1 MPFTLDEEAAK
12 KQLQLNIMR
21 GQEAVPREPNG
32 TLREGWSGTISG
44 GLPVRQIPHLEFPR
58 VVYLHPNDPFQEIE
72 HRNDRYELVGTEV
85 VPTEHLTKIVNNDA
99 ELTAALDEGWLK
111 EPYIP
116 KSAPKSP
123 GLYGPKKKQAKTA

>member
-12 KQLQLNIMR
+12 KQMQLNIMR
-21 GQEAVPREPNG
+21 GQETVPRLSDG

-58 VVYLHPNDPFQEIE
+58 VIYLHPNEPFQEIQ
-72 HRNDRYELVGTEV
+72 HRNDKYELVGTEV
-85 VPTEHLTKIVNNDA
+85 LPTEHLTKLVNNKA
-99 ELTAALDEGWLK
+99 ELSAALDEGWLK

-116 KSAPKSP
+116 KTAPKSP
-123 GLYGPKKKQAKTA
+123 GLYGPKKQQAKTA